1 MKRFFQTL
9 GNGIFKIR
17 YLLAIVI
24 FALCVCFEISGSSVG
39 IWDNLLPMG
48 QEDTVEDG
56 VIAGESR
63 TIRSDEWDVYTPMAL
78 SQYYNYPEAF
88 SEISNT
94 LRGDETDVFIV
105 YGQPVRSW
113 KMIFR
118 PFQIGY
124 LFLSPAKG
132 LSFFWCG
139 RLIALFM
146 ISLELGLLLFK
157 KKKLPAL
164 AYGLLIAFAP
174 LVQWW
179 FAINSLVEMLVFG
192 QGAVL
197 IAAAYMRQKSY
208 LKKIILVIGMIWC
221 GGSFALTLYPA
232 WQIPILYIVLFLMLG
247 LILRE
252 RRQICWT
259 WKKDLPLI
267 LGGILVLGGLL
278 ALVLFQSWDTVKA
291 VMSTVYPG
299 ASSFCGGLSLNEGA
313 PWAVSWAADVI
324 YPFHGEAVGAASVCE
339 TATVLCF
346 FPMGIVLSFWLMFG
360 RKKRDPVLVCLLLV
374 SVFLTAYALLPW
386 PEILAKVTLLSHC
399 QGGRVYP
406 IAGLANLLL
415 LLYALQFCEFQAR
428 KLSAWLL
435 CVLPAAGMV
444 AWNILSLYEYFTIP
458 EMMVILLIT
467 VVPFVAIYIGL
478 RKGTQTPFLVTAS
491 VLVLVAGI
499 PVNPLRSGLDVIYDQ
514 QVVKDLREVTEQ
526 DRQEA
531 AAEGEETMPL
541 WITESMSSLMS
552 NVPVMVGAPT
562 INSTNTYPD
571 LERWALLDPEG
582 DDEKTY
588 NRYAHITIELQD
600 EEETSFTLNAAD
612 NFTVSLN
619 VDDLETLGVERIFTS
634 RDLSELE
641 TEEVSFRLRVGRD
654 TYNIYDVVYA
664 DEEKAG

>member
-118 PFQIGY
+118 PFQISY

-146 ISLELGLLLFK
+146 VSLELGLLLFK

-221 GGSFALTLYPA
+221 GSSFALTLYPA

-267 LGGILVLGGLL
+267 LGGILVMGGLL

-346 FPMGIVLSFWLMFG
+346 FPMGIVLSLWLMLG

-415 LLYALQFCEFQAR
+415 LIYALQFCEFQAR

-531 AAEGEETMPL
+531 AAEEEETMPL

-600 EEETSFTLNAAD
+600 EEKTSFTLNAAD